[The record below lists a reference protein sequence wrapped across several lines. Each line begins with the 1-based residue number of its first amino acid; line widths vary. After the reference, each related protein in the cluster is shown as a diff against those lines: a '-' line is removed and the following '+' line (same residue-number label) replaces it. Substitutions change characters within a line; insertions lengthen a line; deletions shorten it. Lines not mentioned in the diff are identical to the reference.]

1 MTLYGFVLFV
11 HVVFAILLVGGSA
24 YAHLSIGL
32 VRRARTV
39 EGLRSHVAT
48 LHAIVKSSMPI
59 AMVVLAAGL
68 YMAFAGDW
76 WGAGWPVVS
85 LVLFALGGAAAGGI
99 LDPRVAAM
107 RERLEERRDGPVTA
121 ELRAELQD
129 RTLTIV
135 TWALGGADLAIVFLM
150 TNKPGWTGSVVA
162 GAVGIGLGLV
172 VAMRE
177 LAQHTA
183 PIDPAPASPAS

>member
-1 MTLYGFVLFV
+1 MTLYGFALFV

-48 LHAIVKSSMPI
+48 LHAIVKASMPI

-68 YMAFAGDW
+68 YLAFAGDW

-99 LDPRVAAM
+99 IDPRVAAM
-107 RERLEERRDGPVTA
+107 RDRLDERTDGPVTDD
-121 ELRAELQD
+121 LRAALAD

-135 TWALGGADLAIVFLM
+135 SWALGGADLAIVFLM
-150 TNKPGWTGSVVA
+150 TNKPGWAGSVAV
-162 GAVGIGLGLV
+162 GAVGIALGLA

-177 LAQHTA
+177 LGQHAA
-183 PIDPAPASPAS
+183 PIDPAPAAPAG